1 VDLHDAVSEAPLL
14 PGLVLEERVART
26 NLSEVWRGRRSHDG
40 AQVAVKLPLSPSGAE
55 ALRLEADTVQAL
67 ERGGLTGIVHAE
79 FVADPAPHLV
89 LPWMGRR
96 TLRDVIGE
104 IRGGGARSNALRIY
118 YKVLRTVAMV
128 DMERFLHGDLKP
140 ENILID
146 DRGDPW
152 LTDFGMA
159 RHIRNA
165 RLDSH
170 VSRSMS
176 IGDGEWGGT
185 LHYLP
190 PEGLQ
195 GEAPTR
201 SWDVYAMG
209 VILHEILLGRRPDR
223 AATPEALRALL
234 PEKVV
239 DVLLHALAYS
249 PEDRIASTQE
259 LAAELES
266 VRFELTARGPAK
278 WGLRGMRLCLAGLA
292 AFFVMVRYVSVF
304 ALLLSYIAI
313 GVLAYC
319 KETGGF
325 FLFLYIP
332 VLAFHA
338 VVRWE
343 GPESP
348 EEARLRKSGAVVS
361 KS

>member
-1 VDLHDAVSEAPLL
+1 MDVHDAVSEAPLL
-14 PGLVLEERVART
+14 PGLALEERVART
-26 NLSEVWRGRRSHDG
+26 NFSEVWRGKRVATG
-40 AQVAVKLPLSPSGAE
+40 AEVAVKLPISPSGAE
-55 ALRLEADTVQAL
+55 ALRLEAETVQAL
-67 ERGGLTGIVHAE
+67 TRSGVRGIVPAE
-79 FVADPAPHLV
+79 FVAEPTPHLV
-89 LPWMGRR
+89 LPWMGGR
-96 TLRDVIGE
+96 TLRDVITE
-104 IRGGGARSNALRIY
+104 ARSGGARSRAMRVY
-118 YKVLRTVAMV
+118 FDVLRTVAAV
-128 DMERFLHGDLKP
+128 DAERFLHGDLKP

-146 DRGDPW
+146 EGGNPF

-159 RHIRNA
+159 RHIRMA

-176 IGDGEWGGT
+176 VGSGEWGGT

-195 GEAPTR
+195 GEAPSR

-223 AATPEALRALL
+223 AATPEELRAIL

-249 PEDRIASTQE
+249 PKDRIASTQA
-259 LAAELES
+259 LAAELEGI
-266 VRFELTARGPAK
+266 RFELTAGGPAM
-278 WGLRGMRLCLAGLA
+278 WGLRGMRLALTGLA
-292 AFFVMVRYVSVF
+292 AFFVMLRYLSVA
-304 ALLLSYIAI
+304 ALLVSYVAI
-313 GVLAYC
+313 PVLALSS
-319 KETGGF
+319 KEGF
-325 FLFLYIP
+325 LFLFLYIP
-332 VLAFHA
+332 IFAFHA
-338 VVRWE
+338 VIRWE